1 MRKRRIDKRGLLR
14 RVKELEEEN
23 ASLRGRGS
31 GGESGRADAD
41 TPIICGRGYPMRA
54 PAYRAK
60 SLSEAK
66 RIITS
71 GDRR

>member
-23 ASLRGRGS
+23 ASLRCTGC
-31 GGESGRADAD
+31 GESARADAD

-71 GDRR
+71 GGRR

>member
-31 GGESGRADAD
+31 GESGRADAD

>member
-41 TPIICGRGYPMRA
+41 TPIICGRG
-54 PAYRAK
+54 
-60 SLSEAK
+60 
-66 RIITS
+66 
-71 GDRR
+71 